1 MENEHA
7 FVYVANSESRE
18 LLVFKMQPGTGEL
31 MLVEHV
37 LGGKF
42 TTLAWTPD
50 RRFMFAG
57 LRDEPYAIASFTIDP
72 QRGVL
77 RPIGETRM
85 PGPLAFLSVD
95 RSGRWLLTAS
105 YHDDF
110 VAVSAIHEGELSEP
124 HQVIRSIPKAHSVLA
139 APANDFVVAAALGA
153 DALIVWPFDAETG
166 RLRETTAAEVKVST
180 GAGPRHIRFH
190 PRGDRLFVLC
200 ERDASLRSFDYD
212 AATGRLQE
220 RALAHA
226 VPRGYRGKRWAAE
239 LLLTP
244 EGRFLYASERSSS
257 SLAAFAVDAETGRME
272 TIGAVPTERQPR
284 AMAMDPDGR
293 FLFVAGQLSNRMSAY
308 ALDRDTGVPTKLQD
322 YVVGLEPCWIECV
335 RL

>member
-1 MENEHA
+1 MENERA
-7 FVYVANSESRE
+7 FVYVANADSFE

-31 MLVEHV
+31 ALVEHV

-50 RRFMFAG
+50 RRFLFAG

-72 QRGVL
+72 NRGVL

-95 RSGRWLLTAS
+95 RSGRWLLMAS
-105 YHDDF
+105 YHNDF
-110 VAVSAIHEGELSEP
+110 VAVSRIDNGELNEP
-124 HQVIRSIPKAHSVLA
+124 HQVIRSLPKAHSILA
-139 APANDFVVAAALGA
+139 VPANDFVVAAALGA
-153 DALIVWPFDAETG
+153 DALIAWPFDAETG
-166 RLRETTAAEVKVST
+166 RLGEAAASEVKVAT

-190 PRGDRLFVLC
+190 PRGDRLFALC
-200 ERDASLRSFDYD
+200 ERDASLRAFDYD
-212 AATGRLQE
+212 AATGRLHE

-244 EGRFLYASERSSS
+244 DGRFLYATERSSS
-257 SLAAFAVDAETGRME
+257 SLAAFAVDAETGRMD

-284 AMAMDPDGR
+284 AMAMDADGR
-293 FLFVAGQLSNRMSAY
+293 FLYVAGQLSNRMSVY

-322 YVVGLEPCWIECV
+322 HVVGSNPCWIECV